1 MDQKLENQLLEKYPE
16 FFSNILKSPTESC
29 ISTGIECGNGW
40 YDLID
45 LICYKVENLNKN
57 IKDRNRLIA
66 GNNEEIIDFKFD
78 QIKEKFGGLR
88 AYYSGGDHY
97 IRGLVSMAEMMS
109 YKICEVCGNRGKPN
123 KSGWISTLCDSCR
136 GKNEQGL

>member
-1 MDQKLENQLLEKYPE
+1 MDQQLQNQLFEKYPE
-16 FFSNILKSPTESC
+16 FFSNKDLGRRNSC
-29 ISTGIECGNGW
+29 MAFGITCGNGW

-88 AYYSGGDHY
+88 IYYSGGDDY
-97 IRGLVSMAEMMS
+97 IRGLVTMAETMS
-109 YKICEVCGNRGKPN
+109 YKICEVCGNKGKPN
-123 KSGWISTLCDSCR
+123 KGGWISTLCDGCR
-136 GKNEQGL
+136 KS

>member
-1 MDQKLENQLLEKYPE
+1 MDQQLQNQLFEKYPE
-16 FFSNILKSPTESC
+16 FFSNKDLGPRNSC
-29 ISTGIECGNGW
+29 MAFGITCGNGW

-45 LICYKVENLNKN
+45 LICQIVESLNKN

-88 AYYSGGDHY
+88 VYYSGGDDY
-97 IRGLVSMAEMMS
+97 IRGLVRMAEAIS
-109 YKICEVCGNRGKPN
+109 YKACEVCGNKGECN
-123 KSGWISTLCDSCR
+123 KSGWFTTLCPTHRESL
-136 GKNEQGL
+136 KNPY

>member
-1 MDQKLENQLLEKYPE
+1 MDQVLQDELFEKYPE
-16 FFSNILKSPTESC
+16 FFSNKDLGLRNSC
-29 ISTGIECGNGW
+29 MAFGIECGNGW

-45 LICYKVENLNKN
+45 LICYKVYNRNKN
-57 IKDRNRLIA
+57 IKDRNRLII

-88 AYYSGGDHY
+88 VYYSGGDDRVY
-97 IRGLVSMAEMMS
+97 GWVDFAEAMS
-109 YKICEVCGNRGKPN
+109 YKICEVCGNKGKPN

-136 GKNEQGL
+136 SKNEQGL